1 MRNPW
6 NAQSLRNNQWVF
18 ARRSPS
24 RKRCRVAITNAVYL
38 ESDSPG
44 YGPQAV
50 YDMFIFLNAQL
61 NILDI
66 IAGYDSEAME

>member
-1 MRNPW
+1 M
-6 NAQSLRNNQWVF
+6 
-18 ARRSPS
+18 
-24 RKRCRVAITNAVYL
+24 AITNAVYL